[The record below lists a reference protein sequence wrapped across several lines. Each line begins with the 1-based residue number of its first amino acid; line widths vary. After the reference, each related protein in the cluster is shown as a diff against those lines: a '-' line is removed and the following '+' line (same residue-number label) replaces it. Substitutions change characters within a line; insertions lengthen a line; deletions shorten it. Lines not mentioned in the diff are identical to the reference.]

1 MHTAVRHDYE
11 REAACAR
18 CHFVGH
24 VETCALEQERR
35 QKEANNNT
43 GRHNKHHNNPT
54 NTTTNNDDTTNTN
67 NTDNDAS
74 EVVAPSRALGTD
86 QLESRN
92 RFAGLEVEGGQEDH
106 VEEEDAGKQGK
117 EKEQVEEGDED
128 TGAKADDE
136 DSDSDGNAGAGIDK
150 AGGDGKDDDKD
161 EQDDSSEGSER
172 RGDDVMKDGAE
183 EEDEGMETEVEEEV
197 EQEQG
202 VQDDRIMIID
212 DGQTTITTVAR
223 ESTPRSPSW
232 PPLSPETLAK
242 SLREGAEWDRAN
254 AEAAARVQAEKE
266 AIINAQLDAE
276 EPLVRHQ
283 FAEWGQEDGQ
293 LRFIN
298 IRGTGSRSNK
308 KMKRSQTVA
317 DLSDPSD
324 DPVDVKRVL
333 NKVKGRAGKEVA
345 GQGKRVTRSMSAA
358 AAMQVEGAK
367 AKAEKG
373 KGVEEEKRWSDHEP
387 KDDILPEFPLFEDDT
402 TAKSTW
408 NVRRCMGI
416 PEKRRNIYTYLSTFK
431 ASAILLQ
438 EHFIKPELWQCIKN
452 EYEGKV
458 FISKH
463 CLTLIPA
470 DSPLI
475 DAEILRT
482 HSALDGRILVTS
494 FRLRGDIR
502 ILEINNLYAP
512 VDTKQRLTFFD
523 KLHFHRTQSTH
534 LRLLGGDLN
543 DCPLPAI
550 DRRNQG
556 RHGHHWP
563 ILIGKLD
570 SPYTDCIR
578 FKHPLTPSF
587 TRPNI
592 VRKRPKSFSRLDYF
606 LLQRTHQKRLVQ
618 ASTIYDHPKDLS
630 DHRPV
635 SIVLVLSDERGDA
648 AQPNNSLPTTSN
660 QLHRINAAT
669 FKTAAF
675 QGMLEGWLE
684 GASGEEP
691 VGELEVVLGNCEK
704 EGRELARREHRERV
718 ERMAVLVGRVQDLEA
733 LPVMGDEETAEWTR
747 TTEELRRAVN
757 ERARQLRIR
766 AHVPE
771 IATEERLSRPVHAK
785 LAARSSDS
793 KITALRLP
801 NGELTHDIDVALDHT
816 QAHFQRLYNLEPRD
830 RDHVERLRDDFL
842 APIRAARTCDDPS
855 SDPLFLRRLSEAH
868 IELLQQPIT
877 EDEVVAA
884 IATTH
889 PGRSPGPSGVPY
901 ELYHTAPRA
910 WAKAVTNQQS
920 EYSYKNNYI
929 NPASR
934 PVILAIACC
943 LRLSNLNPDSR
954 SRFPIDLVD
963 LTQASL
969 DSLIDQLRTLQARNQ
984 ALEAECRSHLSDKE
998 NYQITV
1004 TALANQ
1010 QQTLSDFAK
1019 AVVDQQKESIDVI
1032 KSGLVNLNVTAP
1044 ANTTITPVKS
1054 QLAKPDK
1061 YDGKEKVKF
1070 KTFITQIKFYIFGN
1084 PSSFPTDESK
1094 IAFIISHLTG
1104 DAFQHFEHAI
1114 NAKDDSKPEWLTNY
1128 QKFLDQ
1134 AELVLG
1140 DPDYRNNLTHI
1151 VTVGLES
1158 GRTHCALP
1166 QGSQAQLALHDD
1178 PQDLQ
1183 SLIELAIKVDNKLH
1197 LARHRTNAS
1206 TQFRQ
1211 TNWQYSHSVNSPLRT
1226 SPVSQLQA
1234 NPSTANTSG
1243 PAPMDLDATRS
1254 RRGPLSEEEKLRR
1267 RTNRLCMWC
1276 ASDQH
1281 LRDQCPTAP
1290 PMIPRHTALNASPR
1304 MSCTGTLFP
1313 QVSSPPS
1320 PRYSQQNSTRFP
1332 KTTLFC
1338 PSYSISSPHPD
1349 LATSFVHDNHLQ
1361 LIAHPTPIPLYV
1373 IDGRPIQSG
1382 NITHFVHL
1390 EVQFNGHT
1398 QSLRAD
1404 VTQLGT
1410 YPLVLGMPWLRL
1422 HNPIIDWK
1430 RNTLVYSCQ
1439 SCALGHTQPINVS
1452 IEGAPLVPLDHKHL
1466 DISFASSFAF
1476 ERLVNNSDNHHGLL
1490 FYDPTS
1496 HQLSSSSPAPS
1507 QSLSDDNQ
1515 DSLEYLESLKNLVP
1529 SEYYHLLAAFSKVK
1543 ADQLPLHRKFDLSID
1558 LEDNTTPPFGP
1569 LYPLSETE
1577 LQTLSSWLKENLS
1590 KNFIRAST
1598 SPAGAPVLFVRKKD
1612 GSLRLC
1618 VDYRGLNKITRKNRY
1633 PLPLI
1638 PEALDRIRGAKIY
1651 TKLDLRSGYNLVRIK
1666 EGDEW
1671 KTAFRT
1677 RYGHFECLVMPFGL
1691 TNAPAAFQ
1699 HLMNSIFRDLLDVS
1713 VLVYLDD
1720 ILIFSGD
1727 ECQHTRHVQEVLQR
1741 LINNKLYCNPKK
1753 CEFNRTSTEY
1763 LGFIISPS
1771 GVSMSQDKVKA
1782 ITSWPTPTS
1791 LKELQQFLGFCNFYR
1806 RFIEGY
1812 SRVIAPLT
1820 RLLKKN
1826 TPFLLDSA
1834 ALSSLDRLKQIFTSG
1849 AILCHFNP
1857 LLPSIIETDA
1867 SDFAISGILSQVT
1880 DGHLRPV
1887 AFMSRKMLPAEQ
1899 NYEIHDK
1906 ELLAIVECIKIW
1918 RHYLEGSQ
1926 HPFKIYTD
1934 HAALQYFQTKRVLTR
1949 RQARWSET
1957 VNHHKYTIEYRS
1969 GSKNNKAD
1977 TLSRRPDFSEGGK
1990 ASEQPGQIL
1999 LRPYT
2004 LAASLV
2010 KFSPPSDI
2018 VDLIKF
2024 HLSQDP
2030 VSNQIVNDLNHDSTL
2045 HPYVKLQDNLLLH
2058 HDKIYIPNAEPLK
2071 VKLLAQAHDSLLS
2084 GHPGQVK
2091 TFELLDRN
2099 YTWPGMR
2106 QFVNNYV
2113 KTCDSC
2119 QRNKPTHHR
2128 KHGHLQPLPIPS
2140 KPWSSLSMDHIVD
2153 LPPSSGFDCVLVV
2166 VDRLTKEAHFI
2177 PTHKTD
2183 SSRDL
2188 ARTFLTHVFKLH
2200 GLPTDIVSDRGATF
2214 TSNWWSEFLAML
2226 KIKPNL
2232 STAFHPESDG
2242 QTERT
2247 NQTLEHYLR
2256 HFCDYLQTN
2265 WSELLPLAEFAY
2277 NNSFHSSIGAS
2288 PFYVTRGYHPRLE
2301 VSLRDSFV
2309 TDVPKYLQHLRS
2321 VQETARKQI
2330 LQAQETQAR
2339 FANLKRKPSPPFKIG
2354 DQVLLNRKNIQTSRP
2369 SSKLDSHKLGPFRI
2383 QRIISPVAFKL
2394 ELPASMKIHPV
2405 FHVSLLEPYQ
2415 ANSLASRCSNPP
2427 PPPEII
2433 NGEEEY
2439 QVEQILDSRNNRRS
2453 RRLEYFVDWTG
2464 YGPQDRQWV
2473 SAADFDDDDSLVIE
2487 FHTRYPHKPGFERI
2501 QGLNGARAS
2510 SYLYDLA
2517 PRSLPLASTCFH
2529 EFLSLSLGFPA
2540 TINRASYSYK
2550 NNYINPAS
2558 PTSTLTKA
2566 LSRAFNAMTERGSL
2580 SPKQGQGLVRL
2591 LFKHHKIGA
2600 DRAELSSYRPITLRE
2615 CDYKLF
2621 TKVYVA
2627 RLNHVLP
2634 DLLPPQQHG
2643 RTSK

>member
-1 MHTAVRHDYE
+1 
-11 REAACAR
+11 
-18 CHFVGH
+18 
-24 VETCALEQERR
+24 
-35 QKEANNNT
+35 
-43 GRHNKHHNNPT
+43 
-54 NTTTNNDDTTNTN
+54 
-67 NTDNDAS
+67 
-74 EVVAPSRALGTD
+74 
-86 QLESRN
+86 
-92 RFAGLEVEGGQEDH
+92 
-106 VEEEDAGKQGK
+106 
-117 EKEQVEEGDED
+117 
-128 TGAKADDE
+128 
-136 DSDSDGNAGAGIDK
+136 
-150 AGGDGKDDDKD
+150 
-161 EQDDSSEGSER
+161 
-172 RGDDVMKDGAE
+172 
-183 EEDEGMETEVEEEV
+183 ME
-197 EQEQG
+197 
-202 VQDDRIMIID
+202 
-212 DGQTTITTVAR
+212 
-223 ESTPRSPSW
+223 
-232 PPLSPETLAK
+232 
-242 SLREGAEWDRAN
+242 
-254 AEAAARVQAEKE
+254 
-266 AIINAQLDAE
+266 
-276 EPLVRHQ
+276 
-283 FAEWGQEDGQ
+283 
-293 LRFIN
+293 
-298 IRGTGSRSNK
+298 
-308 KMKRSQTVA
+308 
-317 DLSDPSD
+317 
-324 DPVDVKRVL
+324 
-333 NKVKGRAGKEVA
+333 
-345 GQGKRVTRSMSAA
+345 
-358 AAMQVEGAK
+358 
-367 AKAEKG
+367 
-373 KGVEEEKRWSDHEP
+373 
-387 KDDILPEFPLFEDDT
+387 
-402 TAKSTW
+402 
-408 NVRRCMGI
+408 
-416 PEKRRNIYTYLSTFK
+416 
-431 ASAILLQ
+431 
-438 EHFIKPELWQCIKN
+438 
-452 EYEGKV
+452 
-458 FISKH
+458 
-463 CLTLIPA
+463 
-470 DSPLI
+470 
-475 DAEILRT
+475 
-482 HSALDGRILVTS
+482 
-494 FRLRGDIR
+494 
-502 ILEINNLYAP
+502 
-512 VDTKQRLTFFD
+512 
-523 KLHFHRTQSTH
+523 
-534 LRLLGGDLN
+534 
-543 DCPLPAI
+543 
-550 DRRNQG
+550 
-556 RHGHHWP
+556 
-563 ILIGKLD
+563 
-570 SPYTDCIR
+570 
-578 FKHPLTPSF
+578 
-587 TRPNI
+587 
-592 VRKRPKSFSRLDYF
+592 
-606 LLQRTHQKRLVQ
+606 
-618 ASTIYDHPKDLS
+618 
-630 DHRPV
+630 
-635 SIVLVLSDERGDA
+635 
-648 AQPNNSLPTTSN
+648 
-660 QLHRINAAT
+660 
-669 FKTAAF
+669 
-675 QGMLEGWLE
+675 
-684 GASGEEP
+684 
-691 VGELEVVLGNCEK
+691 
-704 EGRELARREHRERV
+704 
-718 ERMAVLVGRVQDLEA
+718 
-733 LPVMGDEETAEWTR
+733 
-747 TTEELRRAVN
+747 
-757 ERARQLRIR
+757 
-766 AHVPE
+766 
-771 IATEERLSRPVHAK
+771 
-785 LAARSSDS
+785 
-793 KITALRLP
+793 
-801 NGELTHDIDVALDHT
+801 
-816 QAHFQRLYNLEPRD
+816 
-830 RDHVERLRDDFL
+830 
-842 APIRAARTCDDPS
+842 
-855 SDPLFLRRLSEAH
+855 
-868 IELLQQPIT
+868 
-877 EDEVVAA
+877 
-884 IATTH
+884 
-889 PGRSPGPSGVPY
+889 
-901 ELYHTAPRA
+901 
-910 WAKAVTNQQS
+910 
-920 EYSYKNNYI
+920 
-929 NPASR
+929 
-934 PVILAIACC
+934 
-943 LRLSNLNPDSR
+943 
-954 SRFPIDLVD
+954 D

-1032 KSGLVNLNVTAP
+1032 KSGLANLNVTAP

-1054 QLAKPDK
+1054 QLPKPDK

-1084 PSSFPTDESK
+1084 PSSFPTDKSK

-1114 NAKDDSKPEWLTNY
+1114 NAKDNSKPEWLTNY

-1140 DPDYRNNLTHI
+1140 DPDYRNNLTRQLMSLVQSGPASVYASKFTQISSQLDWNQAALIAHFHK
-1151 VTVGLES
+1151 GLK
-1158 GRTHCALP
+1158 LDL
-1166 QGSQAQLALHDD
+1166 QAQLALHDD

-1254 RRGPLSEEEKLRR
+1254 RQGPLSEEEKLRR

-1338 PSYSISSPHPD
+1338 PSYSISSPHPN

-1529 SEYYHLLAAFSKVK
+1529 SEYHHLLAAFSKVK
-1543 ADQLPLHRKFDLSID
+1543 ADQLPPHRKFDLSID

-1699 HLMNSIFRDLLDVS
+1699 HLMNSIFRDLLNVS

-1887 AFMSRKMLPAEQ
+1887 AFMSRKMLPAKQ

-1957 VNHHKYTIEYRS
+1957 VNHHKYTIKYRS

-2045 HPYVKLQDNLLLH
+2045 HPYFKLQDNLLLH

-2487 FHTRYPHKPGFERI
+2487 FHTRHPHKPGFERI

-2517 PRSLPLASTCFH
+2517 PRLLPLASTCFH

-2540 TINRASYSYK
+2540 TINRASVTTTS
-2550 NNYINPAS
+2550 IPHLVPSSSLSPAAYGS
-2558 PTSTLTKA
+2558 ATSTLTWPRLQTSCDAYVSTCDVCQRTKA
-2566 LSRAFNAMTERGSL
+2566 TTTGALGVSHALAVQDGLMQEVALDFVGPLPKSQGFDMLLTITDHLLGYTRLIPSLAVDTAKDIAERFHEGWHRFFG
-2580 SPKQGQGLVRL
+2580 PPTRIV
-2591 LFKHHKIGA
+2591 F
-2600 DRAELSSYRPITLRE
+2600 DW
-2615 CDYKLF
+2615 DKLF
-2621 TKVYVA
+2621 TSHFWRAYHNLMGT
-2627 RLNHVLP
+2627 RLAMSTLFHPETDGRSERTNKTAIQALRAVVNKQQNNWVRHLVNIEFAINASTNKLPFEVVLGCSPSLLPTSLNRP
-2634 DLLPPQQHG
+2634 DLPNVPAAKDLIAERKAVLVEVRDALAAAKVRQAEQVNRHHRPEPDIAVGNFVMSAKLFDRFEGPYKVIAANVATSNYTLQLSEGNRSHPTFHVSKLRPYQANDPNLFPNQEPARPKPVIVNGHEEWVVREILEETTKGGGGKRYRVWWEGYPQHEATMEPRENLVGTEALRCWELKKRMEG
-2643 RTSK
+2643 RV

>member
-1 MHTAVRHDYE
+1 
-11 REAACAR
+11 
-18 CHFVGH
+18 
-24 VETCALEQERR
+24 
-35 QKEANNNT
+35 
-43 GRHNKHHNNPT
+43 
-54 NTTTNNDDTTNTN
+54 
-67 NTDNDAS
+67 
-74 EVVAPSRALGTD
+74 
-86 QLESRN
+86 
-92 RFAGLEVEGGQEDH
+92 
-106 VEEEDAGKQGK
+106 
-117 EKEQVEEGDED
+117 
-128 TGAKADDE
+128 
-136 DSDSDGNAGAGIDK
+136 
-150 AGGDGKDDDKD
+150 
-161 EQDDSSEGSER
+161 
-172 RGDDVMKDGAE
+172 
-183 EEDEGMETEVEEEV
+183 ME
-197 EQEQG
+197 
-202 VQDDRIMIID
+202 
-212 DGQTTITTVAR
+212 
-223 ESTPRSPSW
+223 
-232 PPLSPETLAK
+232 
-242 SLREGAEWDRAN
+242 
-254 AEAAARVQAEKE
+254 
-266 AIINAQLDAE
+266 
-276 EPLVRHQ
+276 
-283 FAEWGQEDGQ
+283 
-293 LRFIN
+293 
-298 IRGTGSRSNK
+298 
-308 KMKRSQTVA
+308 
-317 DLSDPSD
+317 
-324 DPVDVKRVL
+324 
-333 NKVKGRAGKEVA
+333 
-345 GQGKRVTRSMSAA
+345 
-358 AAMQVEGAK
+358 
-367 AKAEKG
+367 
-373 KGVEEEKRWSDHEP
+373 
-387 KDDILPEFPLFEDDT
+387 
-402 TAKSTW
+402 
-408 NVRRCMGI
+408 
-416 PEKRRNIYTYLSTFK
+416 
-431 ASAILLQ
+431 
-438 EHFIKPELWQCIKN
+438 
-452 EYEGKV
+452 
-458 FISKH
+458 
-463 CLTLIPA
+463 
-470 DSPLI
+470 
-475 DAEILRT
+475 
-482 HSALDGRILVTS
+482 
-494 FRLRGDIR
+494 
-502 ILEINNLYAP
+502 
-512 VDTKQRLTFFD
+512 
-523 KLHFHRTQSTH
+523 
-534 LRLLGGDLN
+534 
-543 DCPLPAI
+543 
-550 DRRNQG
+550 
-556 RHGHHWP
+556 
-563 ILIGKLD
+563 
-570 SPYTDCIR
+570 
-578 FKHPLTPSF
+578 
-587 TRPNI
+587 
-592 VRKRPKSFSRLDYF
+592 
-606 LLQRTHQKRLVQ
+606 
-618 ASTIYDHPKDLS
+618 
-630 DHRPV
+630 
-635 SIVLVLSDERGDA
+635 
-648 AQPNNSLPTTSN
+648 
-660 QLHRINAAT
+660 
-669 FKTAAF
+669 
-675 QGMLEGWLE
+675 
-684 GASGEEP
+684 
-691 VGELEVVLGNCEK
+691 
-704 EGRELARREHRERV
+704 
-718 ERMAVLVGRVQDLEA
+718 
-733 LPVMGDEETAEWTR
+733 
-747 TTEELRRAVN
+747 
-757 ERARQLRIR
+757 
-766 AHVPE
+766 
-771 IATEERLSRPVHAK
+771 
-785 LAARSSDS
+785 
-793 KITALRLP
+793 
-801 NGELTHDIDVALDHT
+801 
-816 QAHFQRLYNLEPRD
+816 
-830 RDHVERLRDDFL
+830 
-842 APIRAARTCDDPS
+842 
-855 SDPLFLRRLSEAH
+855 
-868 IELLQQPIT
+868 
-877 EDEVVAA
+877 
-884 IATTH
+884 
-889 PGRSPGPSGVPY
+889 
-901 ELYHTAPRA
+901 
-910 WAKAVTNQQS
+910 
-920 EYSYKNNYI
+920 
-929 NPASR
+929 
-934 PVILAIACC
+934 
-943 LRLSNLNPDSR
+943 
-954 SRFPIDLVD
+954 D

-1032 KSGLVNLNVTAP
+1032 KSGLANLNVTAP

-1140 DPDYRNNLTHI
+1140 DPDYRNNLTRQLMSLVQSGPASVYASKFTQISSQLDWNQAALIAHFHK
-1151 VTVGLES
+1151 GLK
-1158 GRTHCALP
+1158 LDL
-1166 QGSQAQLALHDD
+1166 QAQLALHDD

-1529 SEYYHLLAAFSKVK
+1529 SEYHHLLAAFSKVK
-1543 ADQLPLHRKFDLSID
+1543 ADQLPPHRKFDLSID

-1612 GSLRLC
+1612 GSL
-1618 VDYRGLNKITRKNRY
+1618 
-1633 PLPLI
+1633 P
-1638 PEALDRIRGAKIY
+1638 LDRIRGAKIY

-1753 CEFNRTSTEY
+1753 CEFNRASTEY

-1826 TPFLLDSA
+1826 APFLLDSA

-2045 HPYVKLQDNLLLH
+2045 HPYFKLQDNLLLH

-2383 QRIISPVAFKL
+2383 QRIISPAAFKL

-2473 SAADFDDDDSLVIE
+2473 SAADFDDDGSLVIE
-2487 FHTRYPHKPGFERI
+2487 FHTRHPHKPGFERI

-2558 PTSTLTKA
+2558 RPVILAIACCLRLSNLNPDSRSRFPIDLVDLTQASLDSLIDQLRTLQARNQALEAECRSHLSDKENYQITVTALANQQQTLSDFAKAVVDQQKESIDVIKSGLANLNVTAPANTTITPVKSQLAKPDKYDGKEKVKFKTFITQIKFYIFGNPSSFPTDESKIAFIISHLTGD
-2566 LSRAFNAMTERGSL
+2566 AFQHFEHAINAKDDSKPEWLTNYQKFL
-2580 SPKQGQGLVRL
+2580 DQ
-2591 LFKHHKIGA
+2591 
-2600 DRAELSSYRPITLRE
+2600 AELVLGDPDYRNNLTRQLMSLVQSGPASVYASKFTQISSQLDWNQAALIAHFHKGL
-2615 CDYKLF
+2615 KLDLQAQLALHDDPQDLQSLIELAI
-2621 TKVYVA
+2621 KVDNKLHLA
-2627 RLNHVLP
+2627 RHRTNASTQFRQTNWQYSHSVNSPL
-2634 DLLPPQQHG
+2634 
-2643 RTSK
+2643 RTSPVSQLQANPSTANTSGPAPMDLDATRSRRGPLSEEEKLRRRTNRLCMWCASDQHLRDQCPTAPPMIPRHTALNASFTITDPSANSAPNSGN

>member
-1 MHTAVRHDYE
+1 MGEIDIECVLKKKE
-11 REAACAR
+11 R
-18 CHFVGH
+18 VN
-24 VETCALEQERR
+24 ET
-35 QKEANNNT
+35 
-43 GRHNKHHNNPT
+43 
-54 NTTTNNDDTTNTN
+54 
-67 NTDNDAS
+67 
-74 EVVAPSRALGTD
+74 RAL
-86 QLESRN
+86 
-92 RFAGLEVEGGQEDH
+92 
-106 VEEEDAGKQGK
+106 
-117 EKEQVEEGDED
+117 
-128 TGAKADDE
+128 
-136 DSDSDGNAGAGIDK
+136 DS
-150 AGGDGKDDDKD
+150 
-161 EQDDSSEGSER
+161 
-172 RGDDVMKDGAE
+172 
-183 EEDEGMETEVEEEV
+183 
-197 EQEQG
+197 
-202 VQDDRIMIID
+202 
-212 DGQTTITTVAR
+212 
-223 ESTPRSPSW
+223 
-232 PPLSPETLAK
+232 
-242 SLREGAEWDRAN
+242 
-254 AEAAARVQAEKE
+254 
-266 AIINAQLDAE
+266 
-276 EPLVRHQ
+276 
-283 FAEWGQEDGQ
+283 
-293 LRFIN
+293 
-298 IRGTGSRSNK
+298 IR
-308 KMKRSQTVA
+308 
-317 DLSDPSD
+317 
-324 DPVDVKRVL
+324 
-333 NKVKGRAGKEVA
+333 
-345 GQGKRVTRSMSAA
+345 
-358 AAMQVEGAK
+358 
-367 AKAEKG
+367 
-373 KGVEEEKRWSDHEP
+373 
-387 KDDILPEFPLFEDDT
+387 
-402 TAKSTW
+402 
-408 NVRRCMGI
+408 
-416 PEKRRNIYTYLSTFK
+416 
-431 ASAILLQ
+431 
-438 EHFIKPELWQCIKN
+438 
-452 EYEGKV
+452 
-458 FISKH
+458 
-463 CLTLIPA
+463 
-470 DSPLI
+470 
-475 DAEILRT
+475 
-482 HSALDGRILVTS
+482 
-494 FRLRGDIR
+494 
-502 ILEINNLYAP
+502 
-512 VDTKQRLTFFD
+512 
-523 KLHFHRTQSTH
+523 
-534 LRLLGGDLN
+534 
-543 DCPLPAI
+543 
-550 DRRNQG
+550 
-556 RHGHHWP
+556 
-563 ILIGKLD
+563 
-570 SPYTDCIR
+570 
-578 FKHPLTPSF
+578 
-587 TRPNI
+587 
-592 VRKRPKSFSRLDYF
+592 
-606 LLQRTHQKRLVQ
+606 
-618 ASTIYDHPKDLS
+618 
-630 DHRPV
+630 
-635 SIVLVLSDERGDA
+635 
-648 AQPNNSLPTTSN
+648 
-660 QLHRINAAT
+660 
-669 FKTAAF
+669 
-675 QGMLEGWLE
+675 
-684 GASGEEP
+684 
-691 VGELEVVLGNCEK
+691 
-704 EGRELARREHRERV
+704 
-718 ERMAVLVGRVQDLEA
+718 
-733 LPVMGDEETAEWTR
+733 
-747 TTEELRRAVN
+747 
-757 ERARQLRIR
+757 
-766 AHVPE
+766 
-771 IATEERLSRPVHAK
+771 
-785 LAARSSDS
+785 
-793 KITALRLP
+793 
-801 NGELTHDIDVALDHT
+801 
-816 QAHFQRLYNLEPRD
+816 
-830 RDHVERLRDDFL
+830 
-842 APIRAARTCDDPS
+842 
-855 SDPLFLRRLSEAH
+855 
-868 IELLQQPIT
+868 
-877 EDEVVAA
+877 
-884 IATTH
+884 
-889 PGRSPGPSGVPY
+889 
-901 ELYHTAPRA
+901 
-910 WAKAVTNQQS
+910 
-920 EYSYKNNYI
+920 
-929 NPASR
+929 
-934 PVILAIACC
+934 
-943 LRLSNLNPDSR
+943 
-954 SRFPIDLVD
+954 
-963 LTQASL
+963 ASL

-1032 KSGLVNLNVTAP
+1032 KSGLANLNVTAP

-1140 DPDYRNNLTHI
+1140 DPDYRNNLTRQLMSLVQSGPASVYASKFTQISSQLDWNQAALIAHFHK
-1151 VTVGLES
+1151 GLK
-1158 GRTHCALP
+1158 LDL
-1166 QGSQAQLALHDD
+1166 QAQLALHDD

-1281 LRDQCPTAP
+1281 LRAQCPTAP

-1490 FYDPTS
+1490 VYDPTS

-1529 SEYYHLLAAFSKVK
+1529 PEYHHLLAAFSKVK
-1543 ADQLPLHRKFDLSID
+1543 ADQLPPHRKFDLSID

-2045 HPYVKLQDNLLLH
+2045 HPYFKLQDNLLLH

-2256 HFCDYLQTN
+2256 YFCDYLQTN

-2383 QRIISPVAFKL
+2383 QRIISPAAFKL

-2487 FHTRYPHKPGFERI
+2487 FHTRHPHKPGFERI

-2558 PTSTLTKA
+2558 RPVILA
-2566 LSRAFNAMTERGSL
+2566 IACCLRLSN
-2580 SPKQGQGLVRL
+2580 
-2591 LFKHHKIGA
+2591 
-2600 DRAELSSYRPITLRE
+2600 
-2615 CDYKLF
+2615 
-2621 TKVYVA
+2621 
-2627 RLNHVLP
+2627 LNP
-2634 DLLPPQQHG
+2634 DN
-2643 RTSK
+2643 

>member
-1 MHTAVRHDYE
+1 
-11 REAACAR
+11 
-18 CHFVGH
+18 
-24 VETCALEQERR
+24 
-35 QKEANNNT
+35 
-43 GRHNKHHNNPT
+43 
-54 NTTTNNDDTTNTN
+54 
-67 NTDNDAS
+67 
-74 EVVAPSRALGTD
+74 
-86 QLESRN
+86 
-92 RFAGLEVEGGQEDH
+92 
-106 VEEEDAGKQGK
+106 
-117 EKEQVEEGDED
+117 
-128 TGAKADDE
+128 
-136 DSDSDGNAGAGIDK
+136 
-150 AGGDGKDDDKD
+150 
-161 EQDDSSEGSER
+161 
-172 RGDDVMKDGAE
+172 
-183 EEDEGMETEVEEEV
+183 ME
-197 EQEQG
+197 
-202 VQDDRIMIID
+202 
-212 DGQTTITTVAR
+212 
-223 ESTPRSPSW
+223 
-232 PPLSPETLAK
+232 
-242 SLREGAEWDRAN
+242 
-254 AEAAARVQAEKE
+254 
-266 AIINAQLDAE
+266 
-276 EPLVRHQ
+276 
-283 FAEWGQEDGQ
+283 
-293 LRFIN
+293 
-298 IRGTGSRSNK
+298 
-308 KMKRSQTVA
+308 
-317 DLSDPSD
+317 
-324 DPVDVKRVL
+324 
-333 NKVKGRAGKEVA
+333 
-345 GQGKRVTRSMSAA
+345 
-358 AAMQVEGAK
+358 
-367 AKAEKG
+367 
-373 KGVEEEKRWSDHEP
+373 
-387 KDDILPEFPLFEDDT
+387 
-402 TAKSTW
+402 
-408 NVRRCMGI
+408 
-416 PEKRRNIYTYLSTFK
+416 
-431 ASAILLQ
+431 
-438 EHFIKPELWQCIKN
+438 
-452 EYEGKV
+452 
-458 FISKH
+458 
-463 CLTLIPA
+463 
-470 DSPLI
+470 
-475 DAEILRT
+475 
-482 HSALDGRILVTS
+482 
-494 FRLRGDIR
+494 
-502 ILEINNLYAP
+502 
-512 VDTKQRLTFFD
+512 
-523 KLHFHRTQSTH
+523 
-534 LRLLGGDLN
+534 
-543 DCPLPAI
+543 
-550 DRRNQG
+550 
-556 RHGHHWP
+556 
-563 ILIGKLD
+563 
-570 SPYTDCIR
+570 
-578 FKHPLTPSF
+578 
-587 TRPNI
+587 
-592 VRKRPKSFSRLDYF
+592 
-606 LLQRTHQKRLVQ
+606 
-618 ASTIYDHPKDLS
+618 
-630 DHRPV
+630 
-635 SIVLVLSDERGDA
+635 
-648 AQPNNSLPTTSN
+648 
-660 QLHRINAAT
+660 
-669 FKTAAF
+669 
-675 QGMLEGWLE
+675 
-684 GASGEEP
+684 
-691 VGELEVVLGNCEK
+691 
-704 EGRELARREHRERV
+704 
-718 ERMAVLVGRVQDLEA
+718 
-733 LPVMGDEETAEWTR
+733 
-747 TTEELRRAVN
+747 
-757 ERARQLRIR
+757 
-766 AHVPE
+766 
-771 IATEERLSRPVHAK
+771 
-785 LAARSSDS
+785 
-793 KITALRLP
+793 
-801 NGELTHDIDVALDHT
+801 
-816 QAHFQRLYNLEPRD
+816 
-830 RDHVERLRDDFL
+830 
-842 APIRAARTCDDPS
+842 
-855 SDPLFLRRLSEAH
+855 
-868 IELLQQPIT
+868 
-877 EDEVVAA
+877 
-884 IATTH
+884 
-889 PGRSPGPSGVPY
+889 
-901 ELYHTAPRA
+901 
-910 WAKAVTNQQS
+910 
-920 EYSYKNNYI
+920 
-929 NPASR
+929 
-934 PVILAIACC
+934 
-943 LRLSNLNPDSR
+943 
-954 SRFPIDLVD
+954 D

-1004 TALANQ
+1004 IALANQ

-1032 KSGLVNLNVTAP
+1032 KSGLANLNVTAP

-1061 YDGKEKVKF
+1061 YDGKKKVKF

-1140 DPDYRNNLTHI
+1140 DPDYRNNLTRQLMSLVQSGPASVYASKFTQISSQLDWNQAALIAHFHK
-1151 VTVGLES
+1151 GLK
-1158 GRTHCALP
+1158 LDL
-1166 QGSQAQLALHDD
+1166 QAQLELHDD

-1234 NPSTANTSG
+1234 NASTANTSG

-1281 LRDQCPTAP
+1281 LRAQCPTAP

-1349 LATSFVHDNHLQ
+1349 LATSFVHDNRLQ
-1361 LIAHPTPIPLYV
+1361 LIPHPTPIPLYV

-1490 FYDPTS
+1490 FYDPAS
-1496 HQLSSSSPAPS
+1496 HQLSSSIPAPS

-1529 SEYYHLLAAFSKVK
+1529 PEYHHLLAAFSKVK
-1543 ADQLPLHRKFDLSID
+1543 ADQLPPHRKFDLSID

-1699 HLMNSIFRDLLDVS
+1699 HEL
-1713 VLVYLDD
+1713 YLPRSSRR
-1720 ILIFSGD
+1720 L
-1727 ECQHTRHVQEVLQR
+1727 RALLQR

-1753 CEFNRTSTEY
+1753 CEFNRASTEY

-1977 TLSRRPDFSEGGK
+1977 TLSR
-1990 ASEQPGQIL
+1990 
-1999 LRPYT
+1999 
-2004 LAASLV
+2004 
-2010 KFSPPSDI
+2010 
-2018 VDLIKF
+2018 
-2024 HLSQDP
+2024 HP
-2030 VSNQIVNDLNHDSTL
+2030 VSNQIVNGLNHDSTL
-2045 HPYVKLQDNLLLH
+2045 HPYFKLQDNLLLH

-2099 YTWPGMR
+2099 YTCPACDNSSTTTSRPATVVNETNQLIIASTATFNLYQSPQSPGR
-2106 QFVNNYV
+2106 RSLWIILS
-2113 KTCDSC
+2113 TCLRPQD
-2119 QRNKPTHHR
+2119 
-2128 KHGHLQPLPIPS
+2128 
-2140 KPWSSLSMDHIVD
+2140 
-2153 LPPSSGFDCVLVV
+2153 FDCVLVV

-2200 GLPTDIVSDRGATF
+2200 GLQRTLSPTEAPHSPPTGGLNF
-2214 TSNWWSEFLAML
+2214 WLCSKS
-2226 KIKPNL
+2226 KPNL

-2288 PFYVTRGYHPRLE
+2288 LIYVTRGYHPRLE

-2354 DQVLLNRKNIQTSRP
+2354 DQ
-2369 SSKLDSHKLGPFRI
+2369 LDSHKLGPFRI
-2383 QRIISPVAFKL
+2383 QRIISPAAFKL

-2433 NGEEEY
+2433 NGEEGY
-2439 QVEQILDSRNNRRS
+2439 QVKQILDSRNNRRS

-2473 SAADFDDDDSLVIE
+2473 SAADFDYDDSLVIE
-2487 FHTRYPHKPGFERI
+2487 FHTRHPHKPGFERI

-2529 EFLSLSLGFPA
+2529 EFLSLSLGFPS

-2558 PTSTLTKA
+2558 RPVILAIACCPTA
-2566 LSRAFNAMTERGSL
+2566 
-2580 SPKQGQGLVRL
+2580 QQ
-2591 LFKHHKIGA
+2591 
-2600 DRAELSSYRPITLRE
+2600 
-2615 CDYKLF
+2615 
-2621 TKVYVA
+2621 
-2627 RLNHVLP
+2627 
-2634 DLLPPQQHG
+2634 PQP
-2643 RTSK
+2643 

>member
-1 MHTAVRHDYE
+1 MRHLLPPVSPP
-11 REAACAR
+11 A
-18 CHFVGH
+18 F
-24 VETCALEQERR
+24 
-35 QKEANNNT
+35 
-43 GRHNKHHNNPT
+43 P
-54 NTTTNNDDTTNTN
+54 
-67 NTDNDAS
+67 
-74 EVVAPSRALGTD
+74 
-86 QLESRN
+86 
-92 RFAGLEVEGGQEDH
+92 
-106 VEEEDAGKQGK
+106 
-117 EKEQVEEGDED
+117 
-128 TGAKADDE
+128 
-136 DSDSDGNAGAGIDK
+136 
-150 AGGDGKDDDKD
+150 
-161 EQDDSSEGSER
+161 DDS
-172 RGDDVMKDGAE
+172 KLT
-183 EEDEGMETEVEEEV
+183 EDNYVDWDLAMS
-197 EQEQG
+197 
-202 VQDDRIMIID
+202 
-212 DGQTTITTVAR
+212 TTYAR
-223 ESTPRSPSW
+223 EVCAYLRKGQHDPSW
-232 PPLSPETLAK
+232 PPAFHTRWE
-242 SLREGAEWDRAN
+242 DY
-254 AEAAARVQAEKE
+254 AARALASSLTVTTKATIGPLIQTGGSAHDCWLALAARYAPSNAQAYSTLIKDYFSMPPCPPTWSGFH
-266 AIINAQLDAE
+266 AWTNRAMVLVNHLRMAQLDLEQAIAARALDDL
-276 EPLVRHQ
+276 PPVFDSWLTTFYAVKVQ
-283 FAEWGQEDGQ
+283 D
-293 LRFIN
+293 
-298 IRGTGSRSNK
+298 NK
-308 KMKRSQTVA
+308 LPRVEQIFVSMETVA
-317 DLSDPSD
+317 RTLRHDPTPALAAK
-324 DPVDVKRVL
+324 PVATTKPSASG
-333 NKVKGRAGKEVA
+333 KKGRWDRSGPAPSNCPA
-345 GQGKRVTRSMSAA
+345 CGQGKHWVD
-358 AAMQVEGAK
+358 K
-367 AKAEKG
+367 C
-373 KGVEEEKRWSDHEP
+373 P
-387 KDDILPEFPLFEDDT
+387 DT
-402 TAKSTW
+402 
-408 NVRRCMGI
+408 
-416 PEKRRNIYTYLSTFK
+416 
-431 ASAILLQ
+431 
-438 EHFIKPELWQCIKN
+438 
-452 EYEGKV
+452 
-458 FISKH
+458 
-463 CLTLIPA
+463 
-470 DSPLI
+470 
-475 DAEILRT
+475 
-482 HSALDGRILVTS
+482 
-494 FRLRGDIR
+494 
-502 ILEINNLYAP
+502 
-512 VDTKQRLTFFD
+512 
-523 KLHFHRTQSTH
+523 
-534 LRLLGGDLN
+534 
-543 DCPLPAI
+543 
-550 DRRNQG
+550 
-556 RHGHHWP
+556 
-563 ILIGKLD
+563 
-570 SPYTDCIR
+570 
-578 FKHPLTPSF
+578 
-587 TRPNI
+587 
-592 VRKRPKSFSRLDYF
+592 RKRAKYF
-606 LLQRTHQKRLVQ
+606 
-618 ASTIYDHPKDLS
+618 
-630 DHRPV
+630 
-635 SIVLVLSDERGDA
+635 
-648 AQPNNSLPTTSN
+648 
-660 QLHRINAAT
+660 
-669 FKTAAF
+669 
-675 QGMLEGWLE
+675 
-684 GASGEEP
+684 
-691 VGELEVVLGNCEK
+691 
-704 EGRELARREHRERV
+704 
-718 ERMAVLVGRVQDLEA
+718 
-733 LPVMGDEETAEWTR
+733 
-747 TTEELRRAVN
+747 ELRNAMKELQGTSLSQAPTFV
-757 ERARQLRIR
+757 
-766 AHVPE
+766 
-771 IATEERLSRPVHAK
+771 ATEEASKDLDMSFF
-785 LAARSSDS
+785 SSPMFVSFGAPNVFLLDS
-793 KITALRLP
+793 AS
-801 NGELTHDIDVALDHT
+801 AC
-816 QAHFQRLYNLEPRD
+816 
-830 RDHVERLRDDFL
+830 HV
-842 APIRAARTCDDPS
+842 
-855 SDPLFLRRLSEAH
+855 
-868 IELLQQPIT
+868 
-877 EDEVVAA
+877 V
-884 IATTH
+884 
-889 PGRSPGPSGVPY
+889 
-901 ELYHTAPRA
+901 
-910 WAKAVTNQQS
+910 VTNQHYLYDLAPRS
-920 EYSYKNNYI
+920 LPLASTCFHEFLSLSLGFPATINRASYSYKNNYI

-1032 KSGLVNLNVTAP
+1032 KSGLANLNVTAP

-1140 DPDYRNNLTHI
+1140 DPDYRNNLTRQLMSLVQSGPASVYASKFTQISSQLDWNQAALIAHFHK
-1151 VTVGLES
+1151 GLK
-1158 GRTHCALP
+1158 LDL
-1166 QGSQAQLALHDD
+1166 QAQLALHDD

-1529 SEYYHLLAAFSKVK
+1529 SEYHHLLAAFSKVK
-1543 ADQLPLHRKFDLSID
+1543 ADQLPPHRKFDLSID

-1753 CEFNRTSTEY
+1753 CEFNRASTEY

-1826 TPFLLDSA
+1826 APFLLDSA
-1834 ALSSLDRLKQIFTSG
+1834 ALSSLDRLKQLFTSG

-2010 KFSPPSDI
+2010 KFSPSSDI

-2045 HPYVKLQDNLLLH
+2045 HPYFKLQDNLLLH

-2383 QRIISPVAFKL
+2383 QRIISPAAFKL

-2473 SAADFDDDDSLVIE
+2473 SAADFDDDGSLVIE
-2487 FHTRYPHKPGFERI
+2487 FHTRHPHKPGFERI

-2558 PTSTLTKA
+2558 LVNDASFFNGPLAPTSHILQGLGGTVKASGVVSDIGTEFTLNDVIYA
-2566 LSRAFNAMTERGSL
+2566 PESPANLVSVRAFDRKGVRITFERG
-2580 SPKQGQGLVRL
+2580 Q
-2591 LFKHHKIGA
+2591 
-2600 DRAELSSYRPITLRE
+2600 AELRMQQGRIATASAIASRVYKLNASVRTPSPGVIHTLVTTKSHGIPLLTLHRRFIFA
-2615 CDYKLF
+2615 CDY
-2621 TKVYVA
+2621 TV
-2627 RLNHVLP
+2627 
-2634 DLLPPQQHG
+2634 
-2643 RTSK
+2643 

>member
-1 MHTAVRHDYE
+1 
-11 REAACAR
+11 
-18 CHFVGH
+18 
-24 VETCALEQERR
+24 
-35 QKEANNNT
+35 
-43 GRHNKHHNNPT
+43 
-54 NTTTNNDDTTNTN
+54 
-67 NTDNDAS
+67 
-74 EVVAPSRALGTD
+74 
-86 QLESRN
+86 
-92 RFAGLEVEGGQEDH
+92 
-106 VEEEDAGKQGK
+106 
-117 EKEQVEEGDED
+117 
-128 TGAKADDE
+128 
-136 DSDSDGNAGAGIDK
+136 
-150 AGGDGKDDDKD
+150 
-161 EQDDSSEGSER
+161 
-172 RGDDVMKDGAE
+172 
-183 EEDEGMETEVEEEV
+183 ME
-197 EQEQG
+197 
-202 VQDDRIMIID
+202 
-212 DGQTTITTVAR
+212 
-223 ESTPRSPSW
+223 
-232 PPLSPETLAK
+232 
-242 SLREGAEWDRAN
+242 
-254 AEAAARVQAEKE
+254 
-266 AIINAQLDAE
+266 
-276 EPLVRHQ
+276 
-283 FAEWGQEDGQ
+283 
-293 LRFIN
+293 
-298 IRGTGSRSNK
+298 
-308 KMKRSQTVA
+308 
-317 DLSDPSD
+317 
-324 DPVDVKRVL
+324 
-333 NKVKGRAGKEVA
+333 
-345 GQGKRVTRSMSAA
+345 
-358 AAMQVEGAK
+358 
-367 AKAEKG
+367 
-373 KGVEEEKRWSDHEP
+373 
-387 KDDILPEFPLFEDDT
+387 
-402 TAKSTW
+402 
-408 NVRRCMGI
+408 
-416 PEKRRNIYTYLSTFK
+416 
-431 ASAILLQ
+431 
-438 EHFIKPELWQCIKN
+438 
-452 EYEGKV
+452 
-458 FISKH
+458 
-463 CLTLIPA
+463 
-470 DSPLI
+470 
-475 DAEILRT
+475 
-482 HSALDGRILVTS
+482 
-494 FRLRGDIR
+494 
-502 ILEINNLYAP
+502 
-512 VDTKQRLTFFD
+512 
-523 KLHFHRTQSTH
+523 
-534 LRLLGGDLN
+534 
-543 DCPLPAI
+543 
-550 DRRNQG
+550 
-556 RHGHHWP
+556 
-563 ILIGKLD
+563 
-570 SPYTDCIR
+570 
-578 FKHPLTPSF
+578 
-587 TRPNI
+587 
-592 VRKRPKSFSRLDYF
+592 
-606 LLQRTHQKRLVQ
+606 
-618 ASTIYDHPKDLS
+618 
-630 DHRPV
+630 
-635 SIVLVLSDERGDA
+635 
-648 AQPNNSLPTTSN
+648 
-660 QLHRINAAT
+660 
-669 FKTAAF
+669 
-675 QGMLEGWLE
+675 
-684 GASGEEP
+684 
-691 VGELEVVLGNCEK
+691 
-704 EGRELARREHRERV
+704 
-718 ERMAVLVGRVQDLEA
+718 
-733 LPVMGDEETAEWTR
+733 
-747 TTEELRRAVN
+747 
-757 ERARQLRIR
+757 
-766 AHVPE
+766 
-771 IATEERLSRPVHAK
+771 
-785 LAARSSDS
+785 
-793 KITALRLP
+793 
-801 NGELTHDIDVALDHT
+801 
-816 QAHFQRLYNLEPRD
+816 
-830 RDHVERLRDDFL
+830 
-842 APIRAARTCDDPS
+842 
-855 SDPLFLRRLSEAH
+855 
-868 IELLQQPIT
+868 
-877 EDEVVAA
+877 
-884 IATTH
+884 
-889 PGRSPGPSGVPY
+889 
-901 ELYHTAPRA
+901 
-910 WAKAVTNQQS
+910 
-920 EYSYKNNYI
+920 
-929 NPASR
+929 
-934 PVILAIACC
+934 
-943 LRLSNLNPDSR
+943 
-954 SRFPIDLVD
+954 D

-1019 AVVDQQKESIDVI
+1019 AVVDQQKESIDDI
-1032 KSGLVNLNVTAP
+1032 KSGLANLNVTAP
-1044 ANTTITPVKS
+1044 ANTTITLVKS

-1084 PSSFPTDESK
+1084 PSYFPSDESK
-1094 IAFIISHLTG
+1094 IAFIISHLPG
-1104 DAFQHFEHAI
+1104 DTFQHFEHAI

-1140 DPDYRNNLTHI
+1140 DPDYRNNLTLQLMSLVQSGPASVYASKFTQISSQLDWNQAALIAHFHK
-1151 VTVGLES
+1151 GLK
-1158 GRTHCALP
+1158 LDL
-1166 QGSQAQLALHDD
+1166 QAQLALHDD

-1211 TNWQYSHSVNSPLRT
+1211 TNWQYSHSVNSPSHI
-1226 SPVSQLQA
+1226 SPVSQLLA
-1234 NPSTANTSG
+1234 NPSMANTSG

-1254 RRGPLSEEEKLRR
+1254 RRGPLSKEEKLRR
-1267 RTNRLCMWC
+1267 RTNHLCMWC

-1281 LRDQCPTAP
+1281 LRAQCPTAP
-1290 PMIPRHTALNASPR
+1290 PMIPGHTALNASPR

-1313 QVSSPPS
+1313 QVLSPPS

-1338 PSYSISSPHPD
+1338 PLYSISSPHSD
-1349 LATSFVHDNHLQ
+1349 LATSFVHNNHLQ

-1398 QSLRAD
+1398 QSLCAA

-1439 SCALGHTQPINVS
+1439 SCALGHTQLINVS

-1466 DISFASSFAF
+1466 DISFASSFVF

-1490 FYDPTS
+1490 FYDPAS

-1507 QSLSDDNQ
+1507 QSLSDNNQ

-1529 SEYYHLLAAFSKVK
+1529 PEYHHLLAAFSKVK
-1543 ADQLPLHRKFDLSID
+1543 ADQLPPHRKFDLSID

-1618 VDYRGLNKITRKNRY
+1618 VDYRGLNKIARKNCY

-1651 TKLDLRSGYNLVRIK
+1651 TKLDLRSGYNL
-1666 EGDEW
+1666 
-1671 KTAFRT
+1671 
-1677 RYGHFECLVMPFGL
+1677 CLVMPFGL

-1699 HLMNSIFRDLLDVS
+1699 HLMNSIFRNHLDVS
-1713 VLVYLDD
+1713 VLVYLDN
-1720 ILIFSGD
+1720 ILIFSGN
-1727 ECQHTRHVQEVLQR
+1727 ESQHTRHVQEVLQR

-1753 CEFNRTSTEY
+1753 CEFNRASTEY
-1763 LGFIISPS
+1763 L
-1771 GVSMSQDKVKA
+1771 
-1782 ITSWPTPTS
+1782 
-1791 LKELQQFLGFCNFYR
+1791 
-1806 RFIEGY
+1806 GY

-1834 ALSSLDRLKQIFTSG
+1834 ALSSLDQLKQIFTSG

-1867 SDFAISGILSQVT
+1867 SDFAISGVLSQVT

-1887 AFMSRKMLPAEQ
+1887 AFMLRKMLPAKQ

-1918 RHYLEGSQ
+1918 
-1926 HPFKIYTD
+1926 
-1934 HAALQYFQTKRVLTR
+1934 VLTR

-1957 VNHHKYTIEYRS
+1957 VNHHKYTIEYCS

-1999 LRPYT
+1999 LHPHT

-2018 VDLIKF
+2018 ADLIKF

-2045 HPYVKLQDNLLLH
+2045 HPYFKLQDNLLLH

-2099 YTWPGMR
+2099 YT
-2106 QFVNNYV
+2106 
-2113 KTCDSC
+2113 C

-2166 VDRLTKEAHFI
+2166 VNRLTKEAHFI

-2183 SSRDL
+2183 SFRNL
-2188 ARTFLTHVFKLH
+2188 AWTFLTHVFKLH
-2200 GLPTDIVSDRGATF
+2200 GLPTDI
-2214 TSNWWSEFLAML
+2214 
-2226 KIKPNL
+2226 
-2232 STAFHPESDG
+2232 
-2242 QTERT
+2242 
-2247 NQTLEHYLR
+2247 
-2256 HFCDYLQTN
+2256 TN

-2354 DQVLLNRKNIQTSRP
+2354 DQVLLNRRNIQTSRP

-2383 QRIISPVAFKL
+2383 QRIISPAAFKL

-2405 FHVSLLEPYQ
+2405 FHVSLLKLYQ

-2473 SAADFDDDDSLVIE
+2473 SAADFDDDDSLVIK
-2487 FHTRYPHKPGFERI
+2487 FHTRHPHKPGFERI
-2501 QGLNGARAS
+2501 QGLNRAC
-2510 SYLYDLA
+2510 
-2517 PRSLPLASTCFH
+2517 P
-2529 EFLSLSLGFPA
+2529 
-2540 TINRASYSYK
+2540 
-2550 NNYINPAS
+2550 
-2558 PTSTLTKA
+2558 
-2566 LSRAFNAMTERGSL
+2566 
-2580 SPKQGQGLVRL
+2580 
-2591 LFKHHKIGA
+2591 
-2600 DRAELSSYRPITLRE
+2600 
-2615 CDYKLF
+2615 
-2621 TKVYVA
+2621 
-2627 RLNHVLP
+2627 
-2634 DLLPPQQHG
+2634 
-2643 RTSK
+2643 